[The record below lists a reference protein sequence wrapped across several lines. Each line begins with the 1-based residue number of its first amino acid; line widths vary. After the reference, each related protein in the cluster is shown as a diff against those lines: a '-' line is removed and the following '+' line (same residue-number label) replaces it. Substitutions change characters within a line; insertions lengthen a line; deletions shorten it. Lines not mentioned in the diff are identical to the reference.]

1 MSTIPTL
8 STALSIAAGTCV
20 FFVAAGLIAVVVLY
34 AVSRRSPV
42 RDDWADQPAQY
53 EQSAYVPET
62 DWAAWES
69 EVDRPYDWK
78 ETGL

>member
-20 FFVAAGLIAVVVLY
+20 FFVAAGLIAVVLY
-34 AVSRRSPV
+34 AVSRRSPT
-42 RDDWADQPAQY
+42 RDDWADQAAQY
-53 EQSAYVPET
+53 EQSAYVPDY

-69 EVDRPYDWK
+69 EVDRPYDA
-78 ETGL
+78 EAEGL